1 MNCIVGMSSL
11 LLESP
16 ELHTEL
22 IDSVRMI
29 VESGDL
35 LCAVVNDVLDYSRL
49 ESGNVDIEI
58 DQFDLPLT
66 LSTVVDTIR
75 CKGNEKHV
83 AVNPQYSSD
92 IPQFV
97 ETDGRRLQQILYN
110 LMGNALKFSHSNSV
124 IDLNVSVVT
133 QIDHE
138 ESDADRQKY
147 ILRFSVKDYGRG
159 IEKKDLK
166 RIFEPFTQA
175 SADTERLYGGTGL
188 GLAIT
193 SKLVKGLGGEI
204 RADSE
209 FGRWTEFIVELPVGT
224 RPRSVVP
231 QPPTRQPS
239 MKQDIETVPN
249 APLESP
255 DSLTK
260 PVDYGSLRVLIA
272 EDNLVNQKVLARNL
286 NALGM
291 VHVTIVDN
299 GQEAV
304 DIANEKTFDV
314 IFMDMQMP
322 VMDGLEAC
330 RQIVNRKRN
339 TDELTPRII
348 FVTAHALTNFQD
360 DAQAAGGS
368 GFISKPFNRKKI
380 DCMLGALDLT
390 GTGTRQ
396 H

>member
-1 MNCIVGMSSL
+1 MSSL

-16 ELHTEL
+16 QLHDEL

-58 DQFDLPLT
+58 DQFELNQT
-66 LSTVVDTIR
+66 LNTVVDTIR

-83 AVNPQYSSD
+83 TVNPQYSVNL
-92 IPQFV
+92 PQFV

-110 LMGNALKFSHSNSV
+110 LMGNALKFSNHNSV
-124 IDLNVSVVT
+124 IDLIVSVVK
-133 QIDHE
+133 QVHHE
-138 ESDADRQKY
+138 ESDADRQRY

-209 FGRWTEFIVELPVGT
+209 FGRWTEFIVEIPVST
-224 RPRSVVP
+224 RRSVVAP
-231 QPPTRQPS
+231 QPSIRRQS
-239 MKQDIETVPN
+239 NSLNQEIDTAPN
-249 APLESP
+249 VPLENA
-255 DSLTK
+255 DSSTK
-260 PVDYGSLRVLIA
+260 PVDYESLRVLIA

-286 NALGM
+286 KALGM

-304 DIANEKTFDV
+304 DIATEKDFDV

-322 VMDGLEAC
+322 VMDGIEAC
-330 RQIVNRKRN
+330 RQIVSRKR
-339 TDELTPRII
+339 DEHELTPRII

-380 DCMLGALDLT
+380 DSMLRALDLT

-396 H
+396 R